1 MTTLITALWLFLE
14 IWFYQYIWRFFFP
27 IKVTPKAY
35 LLILGTAWLVA
46 VSITFANLPQP
57 IYVGFF
63 IIFFAITMN
72 FSFEGTWYN
81 HLLVALLS
89 SSICGIADTVT
100 LYGISALLGISFSE
114 LVWKKVMYTVI
125 NTSSRF
131 LLIFMGWL
139 VNRMKRSEGF
149 LSVQGKWIMLSSL
162 FPAISFVMMVI
173 IFEICKDDT
182 DLNRSA
188 LAFCCILLVVNIV
201 TIYLLNQMEKLSRQT
216 KEIALMNQQQELQ
229 TEHIL
234 ALEKSYK
241 GQRKAIHDFKNQI
254 QTISDLLT
262 MEEFEK
268 AKHYVQELQE
278 TQTTRIFLANSGN
291 TVIDAVLNHKSQL
304 AAEKGIDMSLSLNNL
319 SGINIGMD
327 CMIVLLSNLLDNAI
341 EACCRK
347 ESDRQIFCEIIAN
360 DTLWISVKNTSN
372 PVKIT
377 NGTIPTS
384 KEPKEDHGYGLP
396 RIQSILDQLGAE
408 YAFDYKDGWFTFVAE
423 IPL

>member
-1 MTTLITALWLFLE
+1 MSILSAFWMLLE
-14 IWFYQYIWRFFFP
+14 IWAYQYFWKCFFSVKVTKRVYFISIMALWMVSFSTTLFALPQYIYTFFF
-27 IKVTPKAY
+27 IVFY
-35 LLILGTAWLVA
+35 SV
-46 VSITFANLPQP
+46 V
-57 IYVGFF
+57 
-63 IIFFAITMN
+63 
-72 FSFEGTWYN
+72 FSVLFEGKWLH
-81 HLLVALLS
+81 HLLVAILCFAAM
-89 SSICGIADTVT
+89 SIIDTLT
-100 LYGISALLGISFSE
+100 IYGTSILLGITAYE
-114 LVWKKVMYTVI
+114 LVWRKVLYTVI

-131 LLIFMGWL
+131 LAVFLGWFFSRL
-139 VNRMKRSEGF
+139 RKSRGIH
-149 LSVQGKWIMLSSL
+149 SVQGRWILLSTMFPALSFIMLL
-162 FPAISFVMMVI
+162 I
-173 IFEICKDDT
+173 IFEMGKSDA
-182 DLNRSA
+182 DLNPSV
-188 LAFCCILLVVNIV
+188 LAFCGILFIVNIA
-201 TIYLLNQMEKLSRQT
+201 TIYLLNQMEQVSRET

-262 MEEFEK
+262 MEEYEK

-304 AAEKGIDMSLSLNNL
+304 AAEEGIDMSLSLNDL

-327 CMIVLLSNLLDNAI
+327 RMIVLLSNLLDNAI
-341 EACCRK
+341 EACYRK